1 MIYEINS
8 NEIPLAMQINENFQ
22 FIIMSQDH
30 KKSLVKIDNIE
41 NLKILNS
48 YSDEQLNNILLG
60 EQWQQNCINC

>member
-22 FIIMSQDH
+22 FIIMSRDH

-41 NLKILNS
+41 NIEILNS
-48 YSDEQLNNILLG
+48 YSDEQLNNILLK
-60 EQWQQNCINC
+60 EQWQQKCINC